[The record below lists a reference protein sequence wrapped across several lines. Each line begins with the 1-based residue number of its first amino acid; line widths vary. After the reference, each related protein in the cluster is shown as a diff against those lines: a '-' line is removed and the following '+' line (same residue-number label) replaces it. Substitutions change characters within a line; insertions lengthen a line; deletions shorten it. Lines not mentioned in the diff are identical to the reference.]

1 MEMNLLYQ
9 VKRSPFM
16 SHDMDQVLIV
26 AREGSHIMLYQDG
39 VMAAAESPVTKE
51 WLDKADRAGVRVH
64 ALRED
69 LSARG
74 IKEPMEGIEIVDY
87 AGWVDLVEQFQTV
100 SW

>member
-1 MEMNLLYQ
+1 MNMLYM

-16 SHDMDQVLIV
+16 SHDLDQVLIV
-26 AREGSHIMLYQDG
+26 ANAGSHIVLYQDG

-51 WLDKADRAGVRVH
+51 WLDKANLKGIKVH
-64 ALRED
+64 ALLED

-74 IKEPMEGIEIVDY
+74 IKEPMDGIELIDY
-87 AGWVDLVEQFQTV
+87 NGWVDLVESFQTV